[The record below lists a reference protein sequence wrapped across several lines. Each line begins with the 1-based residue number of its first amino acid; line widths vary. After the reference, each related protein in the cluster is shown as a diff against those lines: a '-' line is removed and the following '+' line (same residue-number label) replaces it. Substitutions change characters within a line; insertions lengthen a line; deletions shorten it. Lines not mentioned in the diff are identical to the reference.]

1 MKRLLLVPV
10 LLLTALAV
18 PMSVAAPAHAKGP
31 DRVQISGPGLDDVW
45 LLSTR
50 RDDIDAWTL
59 MEASNL
65 FQIWGSARGGERPDL
80 TDDQLG
86 AAYVLT
92 WYVQDYRVTETVAYP
107 YAEGG
112 AWVTTTDGMQDWMRS
127 GDRLRRVMTR
137 LGAIRPGAAVTPA
150 TVTGASRATDPPA
163 AAAVAAAAT
172 LAAIVAWWLRT

>member
-10 LLLTALAV
+10 LLLAALAV
-18 PMSVAAPAHAKGP
+18 PVSVAAPAHAKGP
-31 DRVQISGPGLDDVW
+31 DRVQISGPGLEDVW
-45 LLSTR
+45 LMSTR

-65 FQIWGSARGGERPDL
+65 FQIWGSARGGERPAL
-80 TDDQLG
+80 TDEQLG

-107 YAEGG
+107 FAEGG
-112 AWVTTTDGMQDWMRS
+112 AWVTTTDGMEDWMRS
-127 GDRLRRVMTR
+127 GGRLRRVMTR

-150 TVTGASRATDPPA
+150 AVTGRSTTTDPQ
-163 AAAVAAAAT
+163 AAVAAAAS
-172 LAAIVAWWLRT
+172 LADLVAWWSRP